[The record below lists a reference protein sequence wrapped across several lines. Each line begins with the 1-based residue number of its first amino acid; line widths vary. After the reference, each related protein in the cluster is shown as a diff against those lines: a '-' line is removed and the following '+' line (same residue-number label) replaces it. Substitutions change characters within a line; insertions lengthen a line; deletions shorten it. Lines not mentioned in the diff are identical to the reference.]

1 MDSLNNLQAAGLLYA
16 YMWMFV
22 IGSGAWMTLTALTAG
37 LSIAKINL
45 GFGPTIRSTNGQIA
59 VRIGLIPMGSYVTQP
74 ENEAGDPNPFP
85 TGIRLACHAGNMA
98 IPATVVLLAIGAQQ
112 GVGLL
117 ESVAQNFIPAT
128 LSPLGKAPSAIR
140 EFWAT
145 LKSTP
150 TFALAQIAV
159 VHFFL
164 GIMSLIVGIIEKH
177 DEGDR
182 TLIGKIRRNLPFFFV
197 ALYLPWLVALV
208 AAFF

>member
-22 IGSGAWMTLTALTAG
+22 IGSGAWMTLTTLTAG
-37 LSIAKINL
+37 LSIARISL
-45 GFGPTIRSTNGQIA
+45 GFGPTIKSTEGQIA

-74 ENEAGDPNPFP
+74 ENEAGDPKPFP
-85 TGIRLACHAGNMA
+85 TGVGLACHAGNMA
-98 IPATVVLLAIGAQQ
+98 IPAAVVLLVIGPDQ
-112 GVGLL
+112 GVRLL
-117 ESVAQNFIPAT
+117 EAVAQNFIPAT
-128 LSPLGKAPSAIR
+128 LSPLGKAPTAFR
-140 EFWAT
+140 EFWAM

-150 TFALAQIAV
+150 TLALAQLAV

-164 GIMSLIVGIIEKH
+164 GIISLILQIIGKP
-177 DEGDR
+177 DDSDR
-182 TLIGKIRRNLPFFFV
+182 TMIGRIRRNLAFFFV